1 MMKRNV
7 NTVLIAALTT
17 ALIAVFAVASFGGLV
32 FAAEARLT
40 PLSSYD
46 AGASSG
52 RTASAESDSTESDS
66 AESAET
72 ESASAGSV
80 ATIKGAAPVR
90 SGIGVFGAEAT
101 NPAVIGLGEPVFRLR
116 MAPFTATVGNDAWA
130 LTTLDHWADKYI
142 PRDDRKELVAAVPD
156 DGLDLRINTSHGAVL
171 GIGSFSAHVGL
182 RTIYTGNI
190 APDVFEL
197 LFLGN
202 KLNERYTLDSSM
214 GAVAFGDASVG
225 LGLRIG
231 PRLRIG
237 ARYHQLLE
245 AIYGEQTIKAKGEF
259 VYTDEEMRLETD
271 VEMGLTVMHPEEVT
285 GAQVGAGAGSAFDVG
300 AVVQLSDN
308 LSVGAAV
315 LDIGRIEWS
324 SVASAKCT
332 IQFDGFD
339 ESADG
344 DDSLDDCT
352 LERRNKRFRWNLPRR
367 YEISAGW
374 QLPWGFHLGTAYT
387 LTTHPKSD
395 GFSVKNRGEVGA
407 MLVWERFKFMQLGVG
422 TTYGKAA
429 GLSVNA
435 GAGLRLGPLQ
445 TRAHISDVQVLFG
458 RGSAKEFGLGID
470 LGIVF

>member
-1 MMKRNV
+1 MMREHTILRMERNFV
-7 NTVLIAALTT
+7 TVLVTALTT
-17 ALIAVFAVASFGGLV
+17 ALIAVFVVASFGGSV
-32 FAAEARLT
+32 FATEARPT
-40 PLSSYD
+40 PLSSNI
-46 AGASSG
+46 AGASSDG
-52 RTASAESDSTESDS
+52 TTSAESDS

-80 ATIKGAAPVR
+80 ATIKVPPPVR
-90 SGIGVFGAEAT
+90 SGIGAFGTEAT

-130 LTTLDHWADKYI
+130 LTTLDHWVDKYI
-142 PRDDRKELVAAVPD
+142 PRDDRKQLLADIPD
-156 DGLDLRINTSHGAVL
+156 DGLGLHMNTSHGAVL
-171 GIGSFSAHVGL
+171 GIGSFSAHVGV
-182 RTIYTGNI
+182 RSIYMGNL

-202 KLNERYTLDSSM
+202 KLNERYTVDSSM

-225 LGLRIG
+225 LGLRVGSRI
-231 PRLRIG
+231 RIG

-245 AIYGEQTIKAKGEF
+245 ALYGEQTIKAKGEF
-259 VYTDEEMRLETD
+259 VHTDEEIDLDTA
-271 VEMGLTVMHPEEVT
+271 VEMGLTVMHPREGS
-285 GAQVGAGAGSAFDVG
+285 GAGVGAGAGSAFDVG

-308 LSVGAAV
+308 LSVGVAV

-324 SVASAKCT
+324 SVASSKCT
-332 IQFDGFD
+332 IQLDDFD
-339 ESADG
+339 ESTDG
-344 DDSLDDCT
+344 DDCT
-352 LERRNKRFRWNLPRR
+352 LERRDEQFRWNLPRR

-395 GFSVKNRGEVGA
+395 GFSIKNHGELGA

-435 GAGLRLGPLQ
+435 GAGFRLGPLQ
-445 TRAHISDVQVLFG
+445 TRAHISDVLVLFG
-458 RGSAKEFGLGID
+458 KGTAKGFGLGAD
-470 LGIVF
+470 LGFVF